1 MLRDADISLFN
12 TVTGS
17 KDPGAEALMQ
27 KVDLPIPEAWS
38 LLFREIA
45 ACPGCVFMLGAS
57 DTGKSTLA
65 RFLCSQSIEA
75 GFRTAFLDADPGQSI
90 IGPPT
95 TLGMLLPSAPPQTTE
110 RLGWDYLYFIGA
122 TSPANHLPATAAG
135 VVKLM
140 RKAEEQ
146 GARMVVVD
154 TTGLVTGATGF
165 ELKFHKIELLHPQH
179 IVAIQ
184 RAGEVEHILT
194 AVQAGKGIK
203 IHRLSPLRE
212 VNIRSPETRQ
222 AYRQQRFQEY
232 FQGCACRR
240 ISLDAVAFIL
250 PEPFLA
256 AVEGQ
261 YEGLQGHVLGL
272 NDADCFTRGLGIW
285 AGFDQQRNPE
295 PKPKPKV
302 ALWPVALWPVALW
315 PVALWPVTPW
325 SEPPSGSEVM
335 VRTPLKDLSD
345 IRYLLLGETTFTVI
359 E

>member
-1 MLRDADISLFN
+1 
-12 TVTGS
+12 
-17 KDPGAEALMQ
+17 
-27 KVDLPIPEAWS
+27 
-38 LLFREIA
+38 
-45 ACPGCVFMLGAS
+45 
-57 DTGKSTLA
+57 
-65 RFLCSQSIEA
+65 
-75 GFRTAFLDADPGQSI
+75 
-90 IGPPT
+90 
-95 TLGMLLPSAPPQTTE
+95 
-110 RLGWDYLYFIGA
+110 
-122 TSPANHLPATAAG
+122 
-135 VVKLM
+135 M

-194 AVQAGKGIK
+194 AVQARRGIK

-212 VNIRSPETRQ
+212 VSIRSPEIRQ

-232 FQGCACRR
+232 FQGCACQR

-250 PEPFLA
+250 PEPFPA
-256 AVEGQ
+256 AGEGQ

-285 AGFDQQRNPE
+285 AGFDQQRNPG
-295 PKPKPKV
+295 PKPK
-302 ALWPVALWPVALW
+302 VALW